1 LVIRDLDR
9 DSPKSSPADPG
20 CLCRTVSKLSEKL
33 SLMFIADPDF
43 FLFRITDP
51 GVKKHRIRIRNIT
64 IKPGFARILIRIQ
77 RNMDPQHRFS
87 CSLSHDGLFLF
98 SLSHTRKSF
107 LRSLSKR
114 EHFHNFN
121 VNIYDCV
128 SRNER
133 HVQIAMR
140 RRQALEHT
148 PFPKVYP
155 KKWATWCNQ
164 VPLTRFALLSKRIVD
179 TKTKASLREGS
190 PTIINDSVFVK

>member
-1 LVIRDLDR
+1 MTHISYPR
-9 DSPKSSPADPG
+9 A
-20 CLCRTVSKLSEKL
+20 E
-33 SLMFIADPDF
+33 
-43 FLFRITDP
+43 
-51 GVKKHRIRIRNIT
+51 
-64 IKPGFARILIRIQ
+64 
-77 RNMDPQHRFS
+77 
-87 CSLSHDGLFLF
+87 
-98 SLSHTRKSF
+98 HTRKSF
-107 LRSLSKR
+107 LRGRSKR

-164 VPLTRFALLSKRIVD
+164 VPSNRGLPTLKENTVE
-179 TKTKASLREGS
+179 TKAKASLREGS
-190 PTIINDSVFVK
+190 QPFNNDSVFVSVDEAENGGGGGGF